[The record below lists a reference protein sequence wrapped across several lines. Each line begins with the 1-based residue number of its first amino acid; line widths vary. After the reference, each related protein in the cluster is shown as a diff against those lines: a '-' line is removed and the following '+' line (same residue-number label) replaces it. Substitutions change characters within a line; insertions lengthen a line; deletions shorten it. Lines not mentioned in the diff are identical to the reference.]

1 MAYTKQKFVNYQTPL
16 NAAARTGVNRFAQAY
31 VKADRYTTVIENFLK
46 QL

>member
-16 NAAARTGVNRFAQAY
+16 DAGVNKFAQAY
-31 VKADRYTTVIENFLK
+31 VKADRYGKVIENFLR

>member
-16 NAAARTGVNRFAQAY
+16 DADIRTGVNKFTQAY
-31 VKADRYTTVIENFLK
+31 VKTDRYSTVIENFLR